1 MGTGALRSLA
11 CMLGLL
17 SRTRPQLESREIW
30 RNHKTIIPYVVVYSL
45 SRVRPLWP
53 PRTVV
58 FQAPLSVRFSRQEY
72 WGGLPFPS
80 LGDLP
85 NPEIKSL
92 CPASPV
98 LAGRFFTASASWE
111 APGHYDQDQIPNLQM
126 AWVKPA
132 WSYGILKVGK
142 GWNDG
147 LAQKIMM
154 SAGS

>member
-1 MGTGALRSLA
+1 MCVLSHVRLFATRGTIAG
-11 CMLGLL
+11 
-17 SRTRPQLESREIW
+17 
-30 RNHKTIIPYVVVYSL
+30 
-45 SRVRPLWP
+45 
-53 PRTVV
+53 
-58 FQAPLSVRFSRQEY
+58 QAPLLLGFSRQEY